1 MPTYVYRC
9 RECGHQFEHF
19 EKMSSKRRS
28 RKCPVCGGRGERLIS
43 GGAGFLFKGEGFY
56 ITDYRS
62 EEYRSKHKAET
73 EKAEPAAAIFRPG
86 VVIESRV
93 DHGYLLRGCEAA
105 HCFRAPKVRPRT
117 RWRWMAMPMITG
129 GTAAISP
136 SAALAP

>member
-19 EKMSSKRRS
+19 EKMSSKGRS

-62 EEYRSKHKAET
+62 EEYRTKHKAEA
-73 EKAEPAAAIFRPG
+73 EKAEPAPAAAGDKDAGASAGASEKTGAKP
-86 VVIESRV
+86 VVPKKR
-93 DHGYLLRGCEAA
+93 AA
-105 HCFRAPKVRPRT
+105 GAKKKKR
-117 RWRWMAMPMITG
+117 
-129 GTAAISP
+129 
-136 SAALAP
+136 

>member
-9 RECGHQFEHF
+9 RQCGHQFEHF

-28 RKCPVCGGRGERLIS
+28 RKCPVCGGRGERQIS

-73 EKAEPAAAIFRPG
+73 EKAEPAPAA
-86 VVIESRV
+86 
-93 DHGYLLRGCEAA
+93 AA
-105 HCFRAPKVRPRT
+105 SEKDAGASAGPSEKTGPTPVSKKRT
-117 RWRWMAMPMITG
+117 AGAKKKKR
-129 GTAAISP
+129 
-136 SAALAP
+136 

>member
-19 EKMSSKRRS
+19 EKMTSKRRS

-62 EEYRSKHKAET
+62 DEYRSKHKAET
-73 EKAEPAAAIFRPG
+73 EKAEPAATGDGG
-86 VVIESRV
+86 VSAP
-93 DHGYLLRGCEAA
+93 DAA
-105 HCFRAPKVRPRT
+105 SDKPAAKPDASKKRAAGAKKKKR
-117 RWRWMAMPMITG
+117 
-129 GTAAISP
+129 
-136 SAALAP
+136 

>member
-9 RECGHQFEHF
+9 RQCGHQFEHF

-28 RKCPVCGGRGERLIS
+28 RKCPVCGGRGERQIS

-73 EKAEPAAAIFRPG
+73 EKAEPAPAAASEKDAGASAGPSEKTGPTPG
-86 VVIESRV
+86 VSKKR
-93 DHGYLLRGCEAA
+93 
-105 HCFRAPKVRPRT
+105 
-117 RWRWMAMPMITG
+117 
-129 GTAAISP
+129 
-136 SAALAP
+136 SAGAKKKKKR